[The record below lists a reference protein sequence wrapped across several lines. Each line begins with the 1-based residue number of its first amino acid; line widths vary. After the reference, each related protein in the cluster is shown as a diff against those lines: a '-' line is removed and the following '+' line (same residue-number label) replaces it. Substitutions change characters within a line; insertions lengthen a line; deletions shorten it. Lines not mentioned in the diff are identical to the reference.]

1 MRWMLSCFVAA
12 AALSVACPARA
23 DDEALR
29 KVLSQRYAAIKMA
42 MAARD
47 TRALAPLLTAD
58 FRSEELDGQ
67 SVDRAG
73 LMAQLSALPPK
84 ASAGESHTTLTSVI
98 RHGDTADVQQRYS
111 HITNKGQPPHAVAL
125 VTMSRDT
132 WTRVHGT
139 WRLART
145 RTDAIDYRVD
155 GKTLVH
161 KARDG
166 TH

>member
-1 MRWMLSCFVAA
+1 MRWMLSCFFAA
-12 AALSVACPARA
+12 AVLSAAWLARA
-23 DDEALR
+23 DDDALR
-29 KVLSQRYAAIKMA
+29 KVLAQRYAAIKTA

-47 TRALAPLLTAD
+47 TRTLAPLLTAD

-73 LMAQLSALPPK
+73 LLAQLSALPPT
-84 ASAGESHTTLTSVI
+84 ASVGESHTTLTSVI

-111 HITNKGQPPHAVAL
+111 HITNKGQPPHAVEL